1 MAMTTPK
8 KTVKQPNIDN
18 KVILSFKKNIF
29 KITVKGAAKENNILF
44 LLGPIFCK
52 ATNSKVSPKKIP
64 IIPDKIILNKYSLLI
79 VSQELIKVAYKINTI
94 DTKKSLNR
102 LKAIPPILLV
112 MSADIKDEID
122 QQKAARIAK
131 TK

>member
-8 KTVKQPNIDN
+8 KTVKHPNIDN

-52 ATNSKVSPKKIP
+52 ATNSSIICVSVNVLVCFCS
-64 IIPDKIILNKYSLLI
+64 IINGMYCTHFVALHKYYKLI
-79 VSQELIKVAYKINTI
+79 GY
-94 DTKKSLNR
+94 
-102 LKAIPPILLV
+102 
-112 MSADIKDEID
+112 
-122 QQKAARIAK
+122 
-131 TK
+131 

>member
-1 MAMTTPK
+1 MTTPK
-8 KTVKQPNIDN
+8 KTVKHPSIDN
-18 KVILSFKKNIF
+18 EVMLSFKKNIF

-79 VSQELIKVAYKINTI
+79 VSQELIKVAYKIN
-94 DTKKSLNR
+94 
-102 LKAIPPILLV
+102 LL
-112 MSADIKDEID
+112 
-122 QQKAARIAK
+122 R
-131 TK
+131 

>member
-1 MAMTTPK
+1 MAMPTPK
-8 KTVKQPNIDN
+8 KNLKNPNIDN
-18 KVILSFKKNIF
+18 KVIFSSKKNIF
-29 KITVKGAAKENNILF
+29 KITVKGADKENYILF

-94 DTKKSLNR
+94 DTKKSLNL

-112 MSADIKDEID
+112 ISADIKDEID

>member
-1 MAMTTPK
+1 MTTPK
-8 KTVKQPNIDN
+8 KTVKHPSIDN
-18 KVILSFKKNIF
+18 IVILFSKKNIF
-29 KITVKGAAKENNILF
+29 KITVKGAAKENKILF

-52 ATNSKVSPKKIP
+52 ATNSNVSPKKIP

-79 VSQELIKVAYKINTI
+79 VSHEPINVAYKIKII

-102 LKAIPPILLV
+102 LNAIPPILLV
-112 MSADIKDEID
+112 ISADIKDEID

>member
-1 MAMTTPK
+1 VQLK
-8 KTVKQPNIDN
+8 KI
-18 KVILSFKKNIF
+18 IYYFFL
-29 KITVKGAAKENNILF
+29 ALF
-44 LLGPIFCK
+44 FK

-94 DTKKSLNR
+94 DTKKSLNL

-112 MSADIKDEID
+112 ISADIKDEID